1 VSGVFAKEILDLAFH
16 VVLLLEAG
24 DASVDDGLLN
34 RGVDVAEVVE
44 PLVAGRAF
52 HLKLPCCLP
61 AEESLGADAEVLR
74 GLCNPDITH
83 CPVTLLR
90 IL

>member
-16 VVLLLEAG
+16 VVLLLGAG
-24 DASVDDGLLN
+24 DASVDDGLLD
-34 RGVDVAEVVE
+34 RGVDVAEVVK

-52 HLKLPCCLP
+52 DSKLPCCLP
-61 AEESLGADAEVLR
+61 AEESLRADAEVLR
-74 GLCNPDITH
+74 GLCNPDIPH
-83 CPVTLLR
+83 YLGRLLR